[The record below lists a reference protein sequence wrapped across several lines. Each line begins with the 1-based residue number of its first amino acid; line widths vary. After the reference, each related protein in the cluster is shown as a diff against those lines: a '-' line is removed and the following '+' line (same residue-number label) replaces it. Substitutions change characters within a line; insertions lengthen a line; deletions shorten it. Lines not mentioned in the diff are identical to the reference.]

1 MTQFPASPNDSVVVN
16 GAVIVDASGNIWG
29 ITNGQVTE
37 IKNPNEPDQTFT
49 VDSGTA
55 NVDALAYVDG
65 VIWQQATAQG
75 LWWAKTGTGFD
86 GWGTATS
93 VSPLPPSPDGTVITM
108 GNTPVPPSVHPI
120 NGSAIVDSS
129 GNLWWISDGEQVIE
143 NGQVDA
149 DTANVIEIAF
159 KNGLVW
165 QENTDKL
172 WWAKTGGAGSFD
184 GWSSGPGTHN
194 ANGTLTAPVPIDRTW
209 LGGGNDRASN
219 PNDWSPKGS
228 PQPGDALSM
237 PNGGTMNIHGNDLH
251 GDTLLIG
258 GASSSPSQ
266 DFTLNVSGTTAFQEA
281 AAFPPV
287 GIGSITINLADHAK
301 WIGGFSTNLGGGVF
315 ITGEGRFA
323 NQVSNVAA
331 KSTVDVDVVGH
342 GTFNVESDQS
352 VVGVLEFTKSVDRGQ
367 AITVGGDQT
376 RGVTARLLVDDP
388 RDFHAPV
395 KLGFGEIVLGGLK
408 ADSFTVKDDLLLLF
422 SGSKVV
428 GKLDLTVQPQ
438 AHPTGFTVS
447 QSSQGITLFG
457 DGAGSI
463 AGGTLLPM
471 HT

>member
-93 VSPLPPSPDGTVITM
+93 VSPLPPSPDGTVITL

-129 GNLWWISDGEQVIE
+129 ANLWWISDGEQVIE

-266 DFTLNVSGTTAFQEA
+266 DFTLNVSGTAAFQEA
-281 AAFPPV
+281 AAFPRSPS
-287 GIGSITINLADHAK
+287 IWPTMPNGS
-301 WIGGFSTNLGGGVF
+301 
-315 ITGEGRFA
+315 
-323 NQVSNVAA
+323 AA
-331 KSTVDVDVVGH
+331 SRPIWVVGC
-342 GTFNVESDQS
+342 SS
-352 VVGVLEFTKSVDRGQ
+352 PAK
-367 AITVGGDQT
+367 GDLPIRSAT
-376 RGVTARLLVDDP
+376 LPP
-388 RDFHAPV
+388 RAP
-395 KLGFGEIVLGGLK
+395 
-408 ADSFTVKDDLLLLF
+408 SM
-422 SGSKVV
+422 SMS
-428 GKLDLTVQPQ
+428 
-438 AHPTGFTVS
+438 
-447 QSSQGITLFG
+447 
-457 DGAGSI
+457 
-463 AGGTLLPM
+463 
-471 HT
+471 